1 MNIVYITILLLAVS
15 DKIPSHLDFL
25 KSTIKCVYANWDHT
39 NQPTKVQ
46 RKCQK
51 EKVALCLQTTAV
63 KCSLGSKIENKI

>member
-25 KSTIKCVYANWDHT
+25 KSKLLLVIIRRAGPRH
-39 NQPTKVQ
+39 PT
-46 RKCQK
+46 K

-63 KCSLGSKIENKI
+63 KCSLG